1 MISPKTERQKWL
13 VEGVISRIKTDQQA
27 QNKLGEFL
35 SHVNQTPMKLRGILR
50 KHPSTFYMPKDSRG
64 YLTSEDVNFVA
75 AWLWVNELNLPADDY
90 FVSANPATQK
100 DLDKMKGDLMSTDT
114 DIISDAL
121 LTLENEGELY
131 QRTQMARDN
140 GNFISFRSH
149 VNHWV
154 TSRFDTKER
163 TPLTPDKRCEIFA
176 ELWYRQV
183 GNVDA
188 IRSHLPA
195 LPSHYTEVIKKY
207 EPRDNAPDLS
217 TTLKES
223 EMNPTPN
230 TLSIAFETRHY
241 VYGHDIKN
249 LSADQLIDAIKRVE
263 NEIETLKSVKTKSKH
278 ITGRIKELETMLNEI
293 VAALDS
299 KEL

>member
-13 VEGVISRIKTDQQA
+13 VESVISRIKTDQQA

-50 KHPSTFYMPKDSRG
+50 KRPSTFYMPKDSRG

-100 DLDKMKGDLMSTDT
+100 DLDKMKEDLMSTD
-114 DIISDAL
+114 IVADAL

-131 QRTQMARDN
+131 RRTQMARDN
-140 GNFISFRSH
+140 GNFITFQSH

-154 TSRFDTKER
+154 TSRFDTNER
-163 TPLTPDKRCEIFA
+163 TPLTSIMRCEIFA

-188 IRSHLPA
+188 IRACLHA
-195 LPSHYTEVIKKY
+195 LPSHYAEVIKKY

-263 NEIETLKSVKTKSKH
+263 SEIETLKSVKTKSKH
-278 ITGRIKELETMLNEI
+278 IAGRIKELETMLNEI